1 MMKLAVVFVGGGL
14 GSVLRYAMGLLV
26 AKFTPS
32 SSLTGSSAAETATGT
47 TPHWLAMYPIATM
60 SVNIIGCALIG
71 FIWGMLGDPEEGNE
85 PLRLALIVGLL
96 GGFTTFSS
104 FGWETL
110 DLMSNGRTASAI
122 GYVLISVAL
131 GLLAAWG
138 GHAIATLIS
147 GS

>member
-26 AKFTPS
+26 ARLSPAATETS
-32 SSLTGSSAAETATGT
+32 AGDTVTGSA
-47 TPHWLAMYPIATM
+47 PHWLSMYPIATM

-85 PLRLALIVGLL
+85 TLRLALIVGLL

-110 DLMSNGRTASAI
+110 DLISNGRIASAI
-122 GYVLISVAL
+122 GYMLLSVLL

-138 GHAIATLIS
+138 GHAFASLIS